1 MRKIFDRIYGFIIR
15 VSAFVR
21 KEIVEVLRQP
31 RLVLTLILGPFLI
44 LFLFGLGFRNE
55 PAALRT
61 MFVVKEGSGLAEQV
75 QEYASSLG
83 NQLIFA
89 GVTQDQAEAL
99 EKLRYGQVDVVAVV
113 PDDAYETIR
122 NSEQAVITLYHY
134 EIDPFQIDYVTVF
147 GRVYVDE
154 INRRLLQTLTQQGQT
169 EASQIQDDLEIAR
182 TSAVAM
188 RQALEQQDAVQAR
201 WHQGRLARH
210 VDLASLAV
218 GASLGLLSTTQDMLS
233 PEQSNEAKAILDTF
247 SSVRDNTETLNSNPD
262 DPTNYDEDIQKL
274 ESIEQDVTLLEDRLK
289 EFRSIQPYVVVSPF
303 RSEVQTIAAVQSKV
317 SDYFA
322 PAVIVLLLQHLS
334 LTFGALS
341 IVREYQL
348 GAAELFYVAPL
359 SSFETLLGKY
369 LSYLIFGVAL
379 TVILSL
385 ILIYVLQVP
394 MLGNWYHYSLV
405 MFALI
410 FASIGIGF
418 TLSVLSQTDS
428 QAVQYSMIVLLTSV
442 FFSGFFL
449 SIESLWEPVRAVS
462 WMLPATY
469 AIILL
474 QNIMLRGYLSSVF
487 LLAVL
492 FAMGVFFFFLSLLLM
507 NLKMARR

>member
-1 MRKIFDRIYGFIIR
+1 
-15 VSAFVR
+15 
-21 KEIVEVLRQP
+21 
-31 RLVLTLILGPFLI
+31 
-44 LFLFGLGFRNE
+44 
-55 PAALRT
+55 
-61 MFVVKEGSGLAEQV
+61 
-75 QEYASSLG
+75 
-83 NQLIFA
+83 
-89 GVTQDQAEAL
+89 
-99 EKLRYGQVDVVAVV
+99 
-113 PDDAYETIR
+113 
-122 NSEQAVITLYHY
+122 
-134 EIDPFQIDYVTVF
+134 
-147 GRVYVDE
+147 
-154 INRRLLQTLTQQGQT
+154 
-169 EASQIQDDLEIAR
+169 
-182 TSAVAM
+182 
-188 RQALEQQDAVQAR
+188 
-201 WHQGRLARH
+201 
-210 VDLASLAV
+210 
-218 GASLGLLSTTQDMLS
+218 
-233 PEQSNEAKAILDTF
+233 
-247 SSVRDNTETLNSNPD
+247 
-262 DPTNYDEDIQKL
+262 
-274 ESIEQDVTLLEDRLK
+274 
-289 EFRSIQPYVVVSPF
+289 
-303 RSEVQTIAAVQSKV
+303 
-317 SDYFA
+317 
-322 PAVIVLLLQHLS
+322 VLLLQHLS

-359 SSFETLLGKY
+359 SSLETLLGKY

-394 MLGNWYHYSLV
+394 MLGSWYHYSLV
-405 MFALI
+405 MAALI

-492 FAMGVFFFFLSLLLM
+492 LAIGVFFFFLSLLLM